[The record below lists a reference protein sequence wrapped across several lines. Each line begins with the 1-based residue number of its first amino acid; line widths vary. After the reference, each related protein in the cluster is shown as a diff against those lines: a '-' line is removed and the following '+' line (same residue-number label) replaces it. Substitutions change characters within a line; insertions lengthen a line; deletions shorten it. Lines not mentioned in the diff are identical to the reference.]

1 MQHAAAIGHTIG
13 KHSLGLCANSKQIV
27 VRLKPQQTVAKAPFD
42 PRPLFAQDLL
52 RAKAEA
58 KTKTK
63 REAEAEA
70 MTEAKAKSPVIKCC
84 T

>member
-42 PRPLFAQDLL
+42 PRPLFAHCLL

-63 REAEAEA
+63 TKIEAEGEA
-70 MTEAKAKSPVIKCC
+70 EAKAKSPVTKCC